1 MQAGDASRKNVLFTA
16 NDQAAQNQY
25 GDSLN
30 FRRIMTT
37 REVGARLKVSCR
49 TVRELAERWH
59 DSGGMEG
66 LRGKKVGSKLW
77 RFLETDVERFMNS

>member
-1 MQAGDASRKNVLFTA
+1 MQAGDASQKNVLSTA
-16 NDQAAQNQY
+16 NDQVAQNRH
-25 GDSLN
+25 GNSLS

-37 REVGARLKVSCR
+37 QEVAARLKVSCR

-59 DSGGMEG
+59 DGGGMEG

-77 RFLETDVERFMNS
+77 RFRETDVERFMNS